1 MAIAERVSGVAGR
14 IAGRQNVAQTGAVS
28 WVMQRVTGALVAIF
42 IGAHIWILHFTAEAT
57 NGQPVT
63 FDAVRQRMA
72 NPWYETLDI
81 LLLATVVYHGLNG
94 VRAVL
99 LDWGVGAKSE
109 KALTG
114 VLFVI
119 GAAMVA
125 LGAFA
130 LVPFING
137 K

>member
-1 MAIAERVSGVAGR
+1 MAVAERISGVAGK
-14 IAGRQNVAQTGAVS
+14 IAGRQNVAQTGAIA
-28 WVMQRVTGALVAIF
+28 WVMQRVTAVLVAVF

-57 NGQPVT
+57 SGQPMT

-72 NPWYETLDI
+72 SPWYETLDV
-81 LLLATVVYHGLNG
+81 LLLAATVYHALNG
-94 VRAVL
+94 VRGVL
-99 LDWGVGAKSE
+99 LDWGVGVKSE

-114 VLFVI
+114 TLYVI

-125 LGAFA
+125 FGAYA